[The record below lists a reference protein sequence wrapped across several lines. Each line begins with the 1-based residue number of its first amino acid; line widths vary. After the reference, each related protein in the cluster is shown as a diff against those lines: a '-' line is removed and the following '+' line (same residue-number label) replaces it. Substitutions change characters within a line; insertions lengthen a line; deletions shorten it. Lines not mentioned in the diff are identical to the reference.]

1 MVSRRGVA
9 RHDDF
14 DVILAADFRAAG
26 EAAELVASHLA
37 SLGALDLEI
46 GLFWLRDAALP
57 RTTPV
62 NGRLARLIR
71 QGAAVPI
78 EVGPDPIRC
87 RLLLLYRPDL
97 VQCPLP
103 LHANASLI
111 VPARGLPQHGEAI
124 AATTAVAAR
133 SRHEPIWCPSPPD
146 AGTVAGSRLAGLKR
160 LEGGLASFEPLAHW
174 RTGRRP
180 PADRKPVL
188 GRLMR
193 TDEDR
198 LPATREAL
206 LHAYPDDPELE
217 LRFLGGEAALT
228 TRVTPVPK
236 SWRLLPVDS
245 VLPLRFLSRLDFYV
259 HYDDTPDGAVP
270 RAALQAMTT
279 GRLLVVPPALRP
291 VLGDGPVYRTP
302 EQVAETVKYIHA
314 EPRFYERY
322 RAEQDAALAQRFS
335 PARFLELVR
344 EHVGRRRC
352 RSRPP
357 APAMARRPI
366 LFYPTN
372 GVGLGHVTRLLAIAR
387 RLPERFEPVFFTPC
401 HALAVI
407 EHQGFRA
414 EYVPEPSHDETAPAD
429 HAKAMA
435 PRLAAA
441 LRYYRPAA
449 IVFDGN
455 VPRDALLAACADYP
469 APSLWVRRGMWRG
482 DPALARHLD
491 LSRYFD
497 AVIEPTEVAASADK
511 GPTASAEDA
520 PIAVPPVM
528 MLDRAELLPP
538 RAARAQLGL
547 EPERPA
553 VLVQLGSGS
562 NNDIERHLDRLVDAG
577 KALDLQMVVVEWL
590 IRHNPVRR
598 RGVRHLAAFP
608 NARYF
613 RAFELAVSAA
623 GYNSFHELL
632 HHGVPTLFLPND
644 AQRVDDQR
652 ARAAWAETKG
662 AAVCVPR
669 GGEHALAGYLEAL
682 LDPAFRR
689 QLARRARIACPLN
702 GAAAAAR
709 AIEQVVARG

>member
-1 MVSRRGVA
+1 MASRRGVT
-9 RHDDF
+9 RYDDF

-26 EAAELVASHLA
+26 EPAELVASHLA
-37 SLGALDLEI
+37 SLGVLDLEI
-46 GLFWLRDAALP
+46 GLFWLHDGALP
-57 RTTPV
+57 RATPV
-62 NGRLARLIR
+62 NGRLARLVR
-71 QGAAVPI
+71 RGAAVPI

-87 RLLLLYRPDL
+87 RVLLLYRPDL
-97 VQCPLP
+97 VQGPLP
-103 LHANASLI
+103 LRARTSLI
-111 VPARGLPQHGEAI
+111 VPTRGLPQHGEAL
-124 AATTAVAAR
+124 AATAALAAC
-133 SRHEPIWCPSPPD
+133 SRDAPIWCPSPRD
-146 AGTVAGSRLAGLKR
+146 AATLAGSRLAGLKR
-160 LEGGLASFEPLAHW
+160 LEEGLASFEPLAAW
-174 RTGRRP
+174 RTQRRP
-180 PADRKPVL
+180 PSGRRPVL
-188 GRLMR
+188 GRMVR
-193 TDEDR
+193 PDEDR

-206 LHAYPDDPELE
+206 LRAYPDDAEIE
-217 LRFLGGEAALT
+217 LRFMGGEAALAT
-228 TRVTPVPK
+228 LVTPLPGG
-236 SWRLLPVDS
+236 WRLLPADS
-245 VLPLRFLSRLDFYV
+245 VLPLRFLGRLDFYV
-259 HYDDTPDGAVP
+259 HYQDTSDGAVP
-270 RAALQAMTT
+270 RAALQAMAA

-322 RAEQDAALAQRFS
+322 QAEQDAALAQRFS

-352 RSRPP
+352 RPRPAAPPP
-357 APAMARRPI
+357 ARQPI

-387 RLPERFEPVFFTPC
+387 RLPPRFEPVFFTPC

-455 VPRDALLAACADYP
+455 VPRDALLAACAEDP
-469 APSLWVRRGMWRG
+469 APSLWVRRGMWRA
-482 DPALARHLD
+482 DPTLARHLD

-497 AVIEPTEVAASADK
+497 AVIEPTEAAASADI
-511 GPTASAEDA
+511 GPTTSAVDV
-520 PIAVPPVM
+520 PITVPPVM

-538 RAARAQLGL
+538 RAARAELGL
-547 EPERPA
+547 ELGRPA

-577 KALDLQMVVVEWL
+577 RALGLQMVVVEWL
-590 IRHNPVRR
+590 IRHNPIRR
-598 RGVRHLAAFP
+598 QGVRHLAAFP

-613 RAFELAVSAA
+613 RAFDLAVSAA

-644 AQRVDDQR
+644 AQKVDDQR
-652 ARAAWAETKG
+652 ARAAWAESQG

-669 GGEHALAGYLEAL
+669 GGEPALAGYLQAL
-682 LDPAFRR
+682 LDPHLRR
-689 QLARRARIACPLN
+689 QLARRARAACPVN
-702 GAAAAAR
+702 GAAAAALT
-709 AIEQVVARG
+709 IEQVIARG